1 MRRVAVDD
9 TVLLRW
15 FVDDGHPGVRA
26 ARELRRAYESG
37 DLLVVVAPEWE
48 ADLLDA
54 MAERLEADDLATF
67 AEALRGIGLEVRRP
81 KAATVA
87 RWMARGLSA
96 REAAAAGVAEEGGLR
111 LISANPRLVGSAAPV
126 LDRLR

>member
-26 ARELRRAYESG
+26 ARDLRRAYEAG
-37 DLLVVVAPEWE
+37 DLLAVVAPDWE

-54 MAERLEADDLATF
+54 VVGRLEPDDLATF
-67 AEALRGIGLEVRRP
+67 AGAVRAIGLEVRRP
-81 KAATVA
+81 QATTVA

-96 REAAAAGVAEEGGLR
+96 REAATVAVAEEGGLR
-111 LISANPRLVGSAAPV
+111 LVSANPRLVGTAAPV